1 MKIRNRT
8 NDNLH
13 VAYLMEANK
22 MNEQVDVLISC
33 FMLNRVHSEM
43 EIWCVYK
50 HLCVVDS
57 LCVYNVYVQKNV
69 NLCVV
74 GILSTLNSQLET
86 ETVNFVIPKQYIS
99 NI

>member
-1 MKIRNRT
+1 MC
-8 NDNLH
+8 L
-13 VAYLMEANK
+13 
-22 MNEQVDVLISC
+22 
-33 FMLNRVHSEM
+33 
-43 EIWCVYK
+43 K

-69 NLCVV
+69 NLCDV
-74 GILSTLNSQLET
+74 GSLSTLKSQLET